1 MKRLALTL
9 AIIALPT
16 LALADPAPAQD
27 WQSLAKIYAAQRD
40 QDAAQAQNAIAEA
53 QVERGQI
60 EAAQKVAKATADY
73 WARYVGLK
81 PAAKV
86 ELPSQGNHLGAMRP
100 GHPSPMAMPSKIVP
114 VPTATAPANAPS
126 VTQSKPH

>member
-16 LALADPAPAQD
+16 LALADSPPAQD
-27 WQSLAKIYAAQRD
+27 WQSLAKIYQAQRD

-81 PAAKV
+81 PVVALPAK
-86 ELPSQGNHLGAMRP
+86 PN
-100 GHPSPMAMPSKIVP
+100 
-114 VPTATAPANAPS
+114 
-126 VTQSKPH
+126 

>member
-16 LALADPAPAQD
+16 LALADSPPAQD
-27 WQSLAKIYAAQRD
+27 WQSLAKIYQAQRD

-73 WARYVGLK
+73 WARYVKGLK
-81 PAAKV
+81 PAAA
-86 ELPSQGNHLGAMRP
+86 LPA
-100 GHPSPMAMPSKIVP
+100 
-114 VPTATAPANAPS
+114 
-126 VTQSKPH
+126 KPN

>member
-1 MKRLALTL
+1 MKRVALTL

-16 LALADPAPAQD
+16 LALADSPPAQD

-60 EAAQKVAKATADY
+60 EAAQKAAKATADY
-73 WARYVGLK
+73 WARYVGPK
-81 PAAKV
+81 PAV
-86 ELPSQGNHLGAMRP
+86 
-100 GHPSPMAMPSKIVP
+100 
-114 VPTATAPANAPS
+114 PANAPS
-126 VTQSKPH
+126 KPH